1 MLSTTY
7 IRFLFVALLLLL
19 PDPADGQPVKKHYI
33 PIADSKLYVE
43 ESGKGPALLLLHGG
57 LLDHRMWEKQVSEL
71 SKSFRVLN
79 SDMRKHGLTQDGDST
94 FLNSTAIA
102 LLLDSLSVDKAHV
115 MGLSLGAVAATDF
128 VLAHPERVSK
138 LILAAP
144 GLIGYDLNHDSV
156 LVANDRKLNA
166 ARQRHDTLAYA
177 EYFLRSWTDG
187 PKRTPTSV
195 DPTLRAFVMS
205 MVRDNLKLHQWAT
218 HLQFT
223 YEPPANQRLNAIKAP
238 TLVLVGDLDMAD
250 ILTISNELARKIP
263 TVKKVVIP
271 NAAHMLNLEQPA
283 LFNRY
288 VREFLL
294 N

>member
-1 MLSTTY
+1 
-7 IRFLFVALLLLL
+7 
-19 PDPADGQPVKKHYI
+19 
-33 PIADSKLYVE
+33 
-43 ESGKGPALLLLHGG
+43 
-57 LLDHRMWEKQVSEL
+57 
-71 SKSFRVLN
+71 
-79 SDMRKHGLTQDGDST
+79 
-94 FLNSTAIA
+94 
-102 LLLDSLSVDKAHV
+102 

-128 VLAHPERVSK
+128 VLAHPERVNK

-156 LVANDRKLNA
+156 LVANDRKLDA

-187 PKRTPTSV
+187 PKRKPASV
-195 DPTLRAFVMS
+195 DPKVRAFVMG
-205 MVRDNLKLHQWAT
+205 MVRDNLKQHQWAT
-218 HLQFT
+218 HLEFT
-223 YEPPANQRLNAIKAP
+223 YEPPANQRLNTIKAS

-250 ILTISNELARKIP
+250 ILTISDELAQKIP

-283 LFNRY
+283 LFNRH
-288 VREFLL
+288 VRQFLL